1 MPRAHKASETDGT
14 EDKAASPASTDAPAG
29 AGQAGGTPSGATG
42 PVKRTHAASGTTAR
56 KAPAK
61 AASGAAKA
69 SGPAAKVTGDHAK
82 KAAPAKAG
90 VATAGTSGAAAR
102 ADRVPEEPE
111 FDGAFLAE
119 QRQLLI
125 QERAG
130 YVRQAEELKAEA
142 DSLALEHEPGD
153 VQFDEEGGEGGTSN
167 VDRELDLVLSA
178 QARSAILEI
187 DRALVKLDA
196 GSYGRCEQCGR
207 PIPQARLQALPY
219 ASLCV
224 ACKSGGLSRR

>member
-1 MPRAHKASETDGT
+1 MPKAQKSSETDGT
-14 EDKAASPASTDAPAG
+14 DIKDASPVAANQPARAIAKV
-29 AGQAGGTPSGATG
+29 AGPA
-42 PVKRTHAASGTTAR
+42 K
-56 KAPAK
+56 KAPAASAATGRKVPAKTPTGATKSSAPTVK
-61 AASGAAKA
+61 AG
-69 SGPAAKVTGDHAK
+69 GDHVR
-82 KAAPAKAG
+82 KAAPKAAV
-90 VATAGTSGAAAR
+90 VAAEPAGGHGAGGPTAPDEAR
-102 ADRVPEEPE
+102 SDHE
-111 FDGAFLAE
+111 FLAE
-119 QRQLLI
+119 QRVLLVK
-125 QERAG
+125 ERED

-187 DRALVKLDA
+187 DRALVKIEA
-196 GSYGRCEQCGR
+196 GTYGRCEQCGR

-219 ASLCV
+219 AALCV